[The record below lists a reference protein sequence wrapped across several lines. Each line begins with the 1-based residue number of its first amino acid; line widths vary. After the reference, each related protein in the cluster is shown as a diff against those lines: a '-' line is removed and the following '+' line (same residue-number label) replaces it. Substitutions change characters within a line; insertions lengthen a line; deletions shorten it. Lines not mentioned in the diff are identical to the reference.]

1 MSIESLKEQA
11 RRHEQKEEWRKA
23 LDHYRK
29 AIARLE
35 KDDQPDI
42 GLYNRVGDLYVRV
55 SDLVGAAEHY
65 ERAVDLYVEAG
76 LHNNAIAVCKKIV
89 RSIPFRHEVYLK
101 MGQIRAGQGF
111 LSDARSS
118 FLTYAERMQQGGDLD
133 ESFRALIEF
142 CDLAADDV
150 DLRIAVAE
158 QLASHERSSDAARQL
173 MRAYDRLDGVDAHDR
188 REEIRARILELD
200 PEADFT
206 PPPSLEETS
215 LEHGAAYAG
224 EVGDEEV
231 SGAVVGALDGF
242 EATALATDAGG
253 QEQAVELPED
263 GGSEAAVQEP
273 GTPEVTVAPP
283 NGPEDMVTGTAE
295 AHEGSREEVARAD
308 GAAVLEAEDQEAEPL
323 PLISYHEEEDEDQAL
338 EVAEVVGLDEADEAE
353 VTAEDAAAEAG
364 AADLVA
370 GIEMWP
376 DDVGL
381 RQRALELAYQ
391 DGEPAQIV
399 SALLGLA
406 GALERTG
413 EEARASATYRH
424 VLELDPVNEVAL
436 TALGTREPEGASPAH
451 EVAAN
456 DDYVDLGSMLLGEPE
471 EKTTRFV
478 VAYEEPSGDEDA
490 DFARMLS
497 RFKEKVSES
506 LDADDVKAHYDLG
519 TAYKEMGLLDE
530 AVAEF
535 QQALRGSAG
544 HLPTYELLGQTFMEM
559 GNPSA
564 ALRTLERALDVDYE
578 VEDELLGIYY
588 HLGRAYQEVGNTE
601 SALEFYDRVFALD
614 INFADVTERLR
625 SLR

>member
-23 LDHYRK
+23 LDQYRK

-42 GLYNRVGDLYVRV
+42 GLYNRVGDLFVRV

-111 LSDARSS
+111 LSDARTS

-133 ESFRALIEF
+133 ESFRALVEF
-142 CDLAADDV
+142 CDLAPDDLE
-150 DLRIAVAE
+150 LRVAVAE
-158 QLASHERSSDAARQL
+158 QLAAHQRDSEAVHQLLLAYHRSDGPEGDGRQ
-173 MRAYDRLDGVDAHDR
+173 DQ
-188 REEIRARILELD
+188 IRARILELD
-200 PEADFT
+200 PDADFT
-206 PPPSLEETS
+206 PPPPPEEGS
-215 LEHGAAYAG
+215 LEHGAAYA
-224 EVGDEEV
+224 EQAPDEDA
-231 SGAVVGALDGF
+231 SVVGRLDGF
-242 EATALATDAGG
+242 ETTALAGAPETVQEEVTEPEAETSVEDAPAEPEVREEPLSEMATPSGPVGGLAGG
-253 QEQAVELPED
+253 VASGPADAEERLRGPGDDAESPAFEAGTGEVE
-263 GGSEAAVQEP
+263 
-273 GTPEVTVAPP
+273 
-283 NGPEDMVTGTAE
+283 
-295 AHEGSREEVARAD
+295 
-308 GAAVLEAEDQEAEPL
+308 EAEPL
-323 PLISYHEEEDEDQAL
+323 PLISYHEEDAEGVVAVTAPLEDQ
-338 EVAEVVGLDEADEAE
+338 EAD
-353 VTAEDAAAEAG
+353 DDP
-364 AADLVA
+364 DLSA
-370 GIEMWP
+370 RIEMWP

-391 DGEPAQIV
+391 GGEATEIV

-406 GALERTG
+406 GALERGG
-413 EEARASATYRH
+413 EQGRAGATYRH
-424 VLELDPVNEVAL
+424 VLELDPGNQVAL
-436 TALGTREPEGASPAH
+436 LALGARTPPEGAPVL
-451 EVAAN
+451 EVASD
-456 DDYVDLGSMLLGEPE
+456 DDYGEPE
-471 EKTTRFV
+471 EKSTRFV

-506 LDADDVKAHYDLG
+506 LDADDVRSHHDLG

-559 GNPSA
+559 GNPTA

-588 HLGRAYQEVGNTE
+588 HLGRAYQEIGNTE

>member
-150 DLRIAVAE
+150 ELRIAVAE
-158 QLASHERSSDAARQL
+158 QLATHERGADAARQL
-173 MRAYDRLDGVDAHDR
+173 LLAYHRLDGEDGHHR

-206 PPPSLEETS
+206 PPPSVEEAS

-224 EVGDEEV
+224 EVADEVAPGAVAVGTVDGFETTALAADAAEQEQALDEAGEERGPEMTDQEAATSEATAAEAPPDGPEDVVTVHPAEGDEER
-231 SGAVVGALDGF
+231 G
-242 EATALATDAGG
+242 
-253 QEQAVELPED
+253 ED
-263 GGSEAAVQEP
+263 L
-273 GTPEVTVAPP
+273 
-283 NGPEDMVTGTAE
+283 
-295 AHEGSREEVARAD
+295 ARAAGVAELD
-308 GAAVLEAEDQEAEPL
+308 EEDQQAAPL
-323 PLISYHEEEDEDQAL
+323 PLISYHEEEDEEEEDVIQ
-338 EVAEVVGLDEADEAE
+338 VAEAEPTVGDAD
-353 VTAEDAAAEAG
+353 AEDEP
-364 AADLVA
+364 DLVA

-391 DGEPAQIV
+391 EGEPSQIV

-413 EEARASATYRH
+413 EDARAGATYRH
-424 VLELDPVNEVAL
+424 VLELDPINQVAL
-436 TALGTREPEGASPAH
+436 AALGTREPEGGPLQ

-506 LDADDVKAHYDLG
+506 LGADDVRSHHDLG

>member
-23 LDHYRK
+23 LDHYKK
-29 AIARLE
+29 AIVRLE

-89 RSIPFRHEVYLK
+89 RNIPFRHEVYLK

-150 DLRIAVAE
+150 ELRIAVAE
-158 QLASHERSSDAARQL
+158 QLATHDRSSDAARQL
-173 MRAYDRLDGVDAHDR
+173 LLAFHRLDREDGDGR
-188 REEIRARILELD
+188 REEVRARILELD

-206 PPPSLEETS
+206 APATVEDAS

-224 EVGDEEV
+224 DVPDEDASSV
-231 SGAVVGALDGF
+231 MAAGTLDGF
-242 EATALATDAGG
+242 ETTALATDTAEQERTFEDVPEGEGSDMGRG
-253 QEQAVELPED
+253 QESAPPEATAAEALPERRD
-263 GGSEAAVQEP
+263 DRG
-273 GTPEVTVAPP
+273 
-283 NGPEDMVTGTAE
+283 
-295 AHEGSREEVARAD
+295 AD
-308 GAAVLEAEDQEAEPL
+308 PAEDADESGQTVGGAGVAATLDQDEEDVEDEPL
-323 PLISYHEEEDEDQAL
+323 PLIAYHEEEDE
-338 EVAEVVGLDEADEAE
+338 E
-353 VTAEDAAAEAG
+353 TAEIVEAVASDSTPESPDAEG
-364 AADLVA
+364 EADLVA

-391 DGEPAQIV
+391 EGEPAQIV

-413 EEARASATYRH
+413 EEARAGATYRH

-436 TALGTREPEGASPAH
+436 AALGTREPKGGPRLQ

-506 LDADDVKAHYDLG
+506 LGADDVKSHHDLG

-544 HLPTYELLGQTFMEM
+544 HLPTYESLGQTFMEM